1 MSLWRVRFV
10 RLRRLARKAPLD
22 KQVFSVL
29 RFPLDLHLFG
39 LLGIVASSRH
49 GARRLPVWLQP
60 ALLTDALELI
70 D

>member
-1 MSLWRVRFV
+1 MQ
-10 RLRRLARKAPLD
+10 RLARKAPLD
-22 KQVFSVL
+22 NQLFSML
-29 RFPLDLHLFG
+29 RFPLNLHLFG